1 MSSSAEVTSS
11 PLTHAFYARDV
22 LEVARELIG
31 ATLLVNGVGGIIVET
46 EAYRQDDPA
55 SHSYAGVTRR
65 TGPMFGPPG
74 CAYVYRSYGIHW
86 CLNIVCGAAPGGA
99 VLIRAL
105 EPSAGLEA
113 MAQRRGQSD
122 PRHLCSG
129 PGKLG
134 QALKITHG
142 MSGMALDA
150 PPFAVLAAS
159 RPYDLLVGP
168 RIGIAKAVDLPWRF
182 GAAGSRFLSRPFP
195 KAVARA

>member
-22 LEVARELIG
+22 LEVARDLIG

-46 EAYRQDDPA
+46 EAYRRDDPA
-55 SHSYAGVTRR
+55 SHSFAGLTPR

-86 CLNIVCGAAPGGA
+86 CLNFVCGTQPGGA

-105 EPSAGLEA
+105 DPTSGLEA
-113 MAQRRGQSD
+113 MAQRRGLSD
-122 PRHLCSG
+122 PRRLCSG

-134 QALKITHG
+134 QALEITHG

-159 RPYDLLVGP
+159 RRYDLLIGP
-168 RIGIAKAVDLPWRF
+168 RIGIAKAVDQPWRF

-195 KAVARA
+195 KAATG